1 MADIIDVQNA
11 LVAIAAQTLYPNGTA
26 QPSAVTAPVRIYP
39 GWPISASLDADL
51 LVGTC
56 HVSVFPATAERNTS
70 RYPKDWLTQTINTS
84 TLTMTI
90 SSQTVTVGGT
100 IPPSTNPHNVMVLA
114 DGQPYAYAVQTTDTL
129 TSIATALAALIAVS
143 ISGTTSNGAV
153 ITFPAAAR
161 IEAARVGITGTMIR
175 EIRRQ
180 ERQFQI
186 TAWAD
191 TPVHRDAIAQTID
204 VALAAIEFL
213 TMADG
218 YAARLIYR
226 GSTVVDAQQKAG
238 LYRRDLI
245 YTVEYATTQVATATQ
260 VTQEQINVTA
270 QDGTAAQISLVN
282 QLNL

>member
-11 LVAIAAQTLYPNGTA
+11 LVAAAAQVLYPNGTG
-26 QPSAVTAPVRIYP
+26 QSSAVTAPVRIYP
-39 GWPISASLDADL
+39 GWPNAASLDADL
-51 LVGTC
+51 SVGTC
-56 HVSVFPATAERNTS
+56 HVSVFPSAAERNTS
-70 RYPKDWLTQTINTS
+70 RYPKDWLQQTINAP

-90 SSQTVTVGGT
+90 SGQTVTVGGT

-114 DGQPYAYAVQTTDTL
+114 DGQPYAYAVQTADTL
-129 TSIATALAALIAVS
+129 TSIATALAALIAVG
-143 ISGTTSNGAV
+143 ISGTTSSGPV
-153 ITFPAAAR
+153 ITLPAPAR

-180 ERQFQI
+180 DRQFQI

-191 TPVHRDAIAQTID
+191 TPAHRDAIAQTVD
-204 VALAAIEFL
+204 VALAATEFL
-213 TMADG
+213 TMPDG

-226 GSTVVDAQQKAG
+226 GSTVIDSQQKAG

-245 YTVEYATTQVATATQ
+245 YTVEYATTQTATATQ

-270 QDGTAAQISLVN
+270 QDGTTAQISIVN

>member
-11 LVAIAAQTLYPNGTA
+11 LVAIAAQTLYPNGIG
-26 QPSAVTAPVRIYP
+26 QPSAVTAPVRVYP
-39 GWPISASLDADL
+39 GCPTAASLDSDL
-51 LVGTC
+51 AAGTC
-56 HVSVFPATAERNTS
+56 HVSVFPSAAERNTS
-70 RYPKDWLTQTINTS
+70 RYPKDWLQQTINTP

-90 SSQTVTVGGT
+90 SGQTVTVGGT

-114 DGQPYAYAVQTTDTL
+114 DGEPYAYSVQTSDTL
-129 TSIATALAALIAVS
+129 TSIATALAALIAVG
-143 ISGTTSNGAV
+143 IPGTTSSGAI
-153 ITFPAAAR
+153 ITIPAPAR

-180 ERQFQI
+180 ERQFQL

-191 TPVHRDAIAQTID
+191 TPAHRDAIAQTID

-213 TMADG
+213 TMPDG

-226 GSTVVDAQQKAG
+226 GSTVIDAQQKAG

-245 YTVEYATTQVATATQ
+245 YTVEYATTQIATATQ